1 MNFLI
6 SRSGQTAYLIEGRSA
21 TGDVRIPSEVEGA
34 TVSMIAGGAFEGSQV
49 LTSVTLPDTVE
60 TIMTAAFADCSAL
73 QTISLPEGLKIIS
86 YGAFRDSEWLTQVT
100 IPSTVTRLE
109 PSFLYGCTSLQ
120 RITFAGD
127 APTNLTKE
135 KVYYSNIEQWGLFS
149 VESVVSIYEDAV
161 GFDTPAWE
169 YEDLRLLQPPGLNL
183 ATFYE
188 SAPNE
193 SRTIDATPTSGYPDN
208 FTYQWFFNDEALI
221 ESAATANTWTIAGE
235 LQNNGSWKVEVSN
248 EQGTTSHEFTY
259 QVFVDADDDGLSDYR
274 ESNLIGTDPHDADSD
289 ADGLTDGQE
298 VNTYETDPKHPDTDA
313 DGLSDFAEVIDF
325 RTDPKAADSDSDG
338 LSDYAETSEHGT
350 DPNHADS
357 DEDALS
363 DGVEILTHFSN
374 PLLWDSSGDG
384 LSDGFLVAHDFDP
397 RTDYSALLAT
407 RYTLDEVQDLRVGST
422 TIEVHNGQAQLTLE
436 LQESTDLAVWTNGSA
451 TSIEIPIDAEEGT
464 KFFRFAMPE

>member
-1 MNFLI
+1 VGN
-6 SRSGQTAYLIEGRSA
+6 
-21 TGDVRIPSEVEGA
+21 
-34 TVSMIAGGAFEGSQV
+34 
-49 LTSVTLPDTVE
+49 
-60 TIMTAAFADCSAL
+60 
-73 QTISLPEGLKIIS
+73 
-86 YGAFRDSEWLTQVT
+86 
-100 IPSTVTRLE
+100 
-109 PSFLYGCTSLQ
+109 
-120 RITFAGD
+120 

-135 KVYYSNIEQWGLFS
+135 RIHYPNIESRGLL
-149 VESVVSIYEDAV
+149 VIQNGQHVVVAMNEDAV

-169 YEDLRLLQPPGLNL
+169 YVDELRVLQPPGLSL

-208 FTYQWFFNDEALI
+208 FTYQWYLGGFPVPEILNGTI
-221 ESAATANTWTIAGE
+221 SSYNINGISA
-235 LQNNGSWKVEVSN
+235 NNGSWKVEVSN

-407 RYTLDEVQDLRVGST
+407 RYTLDEIQDLRVGST

>member
-1 MNFLI
+1 
-6 SRSGQTAYLIEGRSA
+6 
-21 TGDVRIPSEVEGA
+21 
-34 TVSMIAGGAFEGSQV
+34 
-49 LTSVTLPDTVE
+49 LP
-60 TIMTAAFADCSAL
+60 
-73 QTISLPEGLKIIS
+73 
-86 YGAFRDSEWLTQVT
+86 
-100 IPSTVTRLE
+100 
-109 PSFLYGCTSLQ
+109 
-120 RITFAGD
+120 
-127 APTNLTKE
+127 
-135 KVYYSNIEQWGLFS
+135 
-149 VESVVSIYEDAV
+149 
-161 GFDTPAWE
+161 
-169 YEDLRLLQPPGLNL
+169 
-183 ATFYE
+183 
-188 SAPNE
+188 
-193 SRTIDATPTSGYPDN
+193 
-208 FTYQWFFNDEALI
+208 
-221 ESAATANTWTIAGE
+221 GE

-407 RYTLDEVQDLRVGST
+407 RYTLDEIQDLRIGAEIASVA
-422 TIEVHNGQAQLTLE
+422 NGAATLQIVLEESADLSNWSHRETVDLVVPLQAGET
-436 LQESTDLAVWTNGSA
+436 
-451 TSIEIPIDAEEGT
+451 T
-464 KFFRFAMPE
+464 KFFRYAMQGAPSDDGVAPAVPDGFALIPGGSFQMGDALDGDSECPRRDGGL

>member
-1 MNFLI
+1 MN
-6 SRSGQTAYLIEGRSA
+6 EG
-21 TGDVRIPSEVEGA
+21 
-34 TVSMIAGGAFEGSQV
+34 
-49 LTSVTLPDTVE
+49 
-60 TIMTAAFADCSAL
+60 
-73 QTISLPEGLKIIS
+73 
-86 YGAFRDSEWLTQVT
+86 
-100 IPSTVTRLE
+100 
-109 PSFLYGCTSLQ
+109 
-120 RITFAGD
+120 
-127 APTNLTKE
+127 
-135 KVYYSNIEQWGLFS
+135 
-149 VESVVSIYEDAV
+149 AV

-169 YEDLRLLQPPGLNL
+169 YVDELRVLQPPGLNL